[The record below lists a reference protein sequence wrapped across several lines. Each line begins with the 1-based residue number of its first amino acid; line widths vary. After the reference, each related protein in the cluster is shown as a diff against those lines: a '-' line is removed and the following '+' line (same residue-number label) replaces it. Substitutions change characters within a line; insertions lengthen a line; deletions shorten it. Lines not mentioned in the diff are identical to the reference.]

1 MLLLG
6 GFQLIATIAAIANKF
21 MLEACYFL
29 VVALPEPD
37 NTVRFLLKIQ
47 PHAVLLFE
55 PFLGVLGRH
64 AKLEITLTISDKQS
78 FKHSRTTYVR
88 DTNEHNEKPAV
99 S

>member
-1 MLLLG
+1 MLLLD

-47 PHAVLLFE
+47 PHAVLVFE

-64 AKLEITLTISDKQS
+64 AKLFANCCPELTLTYSKL
-78 FKHSRTTYVR
+78 
-88 DTNEHNEKPAV
+88 
-99 S
+99 